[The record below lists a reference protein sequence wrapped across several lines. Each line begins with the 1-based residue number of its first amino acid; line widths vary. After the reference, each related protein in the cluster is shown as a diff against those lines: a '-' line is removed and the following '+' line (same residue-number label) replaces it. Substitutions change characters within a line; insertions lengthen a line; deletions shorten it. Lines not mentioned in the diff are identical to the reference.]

1 MRLLHS
7 KPLQFFEPPC
17 FIDQTRMKSQNIFS
31 KIPKNLKCEI
41 FEPLIN
47 DDTIIIERIIS
58 KGQQSSSWCDQKKN
72 EWVIV
77 LKGEAIITFEDQTSV
92 QLKEGDFINIPAHK
106 KHRVSWTNPE
116 NETIWLAV
124 HY

>member
-1 MRLLHS
+1 
-7 KPLQFFEPPC
+7 
-17 FIDQTRMKSQNIFS
+17 MKSQNIFS
-31 KIPKNLKCEI
+31 EIPKNLKYEV
-41 FEPLIN
+41 FELLIN
-47 DDTIIIERIIS
+47 EDAITIERIIS
-58 KGQQSSSWCDQKKN
+58 KGHQSSSWYDQKKH

-77 LKGEAIITFEDQTSV
+77 LKGEATLTFEDQTSV

>member
-1 MRLLHS
+1 M
-7 KPLQFFEPPC
+7 KP
-17 FIDQTRMKSQNIFS
+17 QNIFS
-31 KIPKNLKCEI
+31 EIPKNLKHEI

-47 DDTIIIERIIS
+47 DDAVIIERIIS
-58 KGQQSSSWCDQKKN
+58 KGQQSSSWYDQKKN
-72 EWVIV
+72 EWVII
-77 LKGEAIITFEDQTSV
+77 LKGDATLTFEDQTSV